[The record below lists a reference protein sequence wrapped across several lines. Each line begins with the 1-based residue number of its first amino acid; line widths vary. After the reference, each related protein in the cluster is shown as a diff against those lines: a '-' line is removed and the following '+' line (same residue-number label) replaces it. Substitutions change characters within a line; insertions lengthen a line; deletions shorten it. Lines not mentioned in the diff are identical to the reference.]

1 MKRAIIAVVI
11 LLSAA
16 GIAWLQTVP
25 PQVDL
30 ATLMPSGAL
39 LYVHAADFNRLL
51 SDWDASKV
59 KQDWLASDNYAVFR
73 QSNLFGKLGGVYN
86 EYSDAMAFAPGW
98 KGIGEIAG
106 SESALA
112 LYDIRCVQFVY
123 ISRIEESQLDKT
135 RLWAVRSK
143 FEQREAA
150 GIPFWLRTDPASGR
164 TVGFTFVK
172 GWLFVAT
179 RDDLIARALQLLAGG
194 KEPGL
199 ASERWYREATAN
211 RPATGDL
218 RMVMNLEALVKS
230 DYFRSYWV
238 QRNVP
243 VVSQYWTGIADLSR
257 SDTDISE
264 SRVFLR
270 SADNAGN
277 AAAPA
282 GRDAA
287 ARLVLLA
294 PDEAGLYRVWASP
307 EAAAMSGMIVDK
319 LIAPPVPASDNSRY
333 APPSADLTQAAGTE
347 ADLETR
353 IDEPPLPS
361 EATLSES
368 ATPLHDAIAKAGV
381 NAVIEVQSTQR
392 AGRTFVRMPCAIVL
406 SASSAWDE
414 SAIESALTRAVEPL
428 WTTTGLGAG
437 WQAATAGNAQVR
449 SLDGLGKL
457 YLAVQADTLYLA
469 NDGALLGS
477 ILERA
482 AGSPASHGTATYAAA
497 FRPARERD
505 SYYHLMTALDFASP
519 GNETGYGIAASSTRT
534 PAFFSQNIASL
545 ARALSRVGEIRVTEE
560 DDGARVLQRV
570 DYMLAAR

>member
-11 LLSAA
+11 LLSVA

-39 LYVHAADFNRLL
+39 LYVHATDFNRLR

-59 KQDWLASDNYAVFR
+59 KQDWLASDNHAVFQ

-86 EYSDAMAFAPGW
+86 EYSDAMAFAPGL
-98 KGIGEIAG
+98 KGIAEIAG

-112 LYDIRCVQFVY
+112 LYDIRGVQFVY
-123 ISRIEESQLDKT
+123 ISRVEESQFDKA

-143 FEQREAA
+143 FEQRDAA
-150 GIPFWLRTDPASGR
+150 GIPFWLRTDPGSGR

-172 GWLFVAT
+172 GWLLVAT
-179 RDDLIARALQLLAGG
+179 RDDLIARALQLLAGA

-199 ASERWYREATAN
+199 ASERWYRESIAS

-218 RMVMNLEALVKS
+218 RMVMNLDALVKS

-243 VVSQYWTGIADLSR
+243 VVRQYWTGIADLTR
-257 SDTDISE
+257 TDTDFSE

-270 SADNAGN
+270 SAENPGN
-277 AAAPA
+277 GAALAARTAA
-282 GRDAA
+282 GR
-287 ARLVLLA
+287 LVALA
-294 PDEAGLYRVWASP
+294 PEDAGLYRVWASP
-307 EAAAMSGMIVDK
+307 EAAIVSAMIVDK
-319 LIAPPVPASDNSRY
+319 LIAPPVPAADNSRY
-333 APPSADLTQAAGTE
+333 APPSADLAQAAGTE

-361 EATLSES
+361 ETTLSES
-368 ATPLHDAIAKAGV
+368 ATALRDAIAKAGV
-381 NAVIEVQSTQR
+381 NAAIVVQSTQP

-406 SASSAWDE
+406 SASAWDE
-414 SAIESALTRAVEPL
+414 SAVESALTRAVEPL
-428 WTTTGLGAG
+428 WTTAGLGAG
-437 WQAATAGNAQVR
+437 WQAATAGNAQIR

-457 YLAVQADTLYLA
+457 YVAVRADTLYLA

-477 ILERA
+477 ILERTA
-482 AGSPASHGTATYAAA
+482 DSPASHSTATYTAV

-505 SYYHLMTALDFASP
+505 NYYHLMTALDFASP
-519 GNETGYGIAASSTRT
+519 GTKPATELRPPRHVRRRSSRKTS
-534 PAFFSQNIASL
+534 PAWRAPCHAW
-545 ARALSRVGEIRVTEE
+545 ARSA
-560 DDGARVLQRV
+560 
-570 DYMLAAR
+570 